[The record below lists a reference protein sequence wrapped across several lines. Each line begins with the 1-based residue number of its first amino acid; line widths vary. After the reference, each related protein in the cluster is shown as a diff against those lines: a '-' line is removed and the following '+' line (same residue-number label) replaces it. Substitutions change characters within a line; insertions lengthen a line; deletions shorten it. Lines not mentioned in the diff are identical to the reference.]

1 MKNKLQRME
10 SNRQVEALN
19 TIFCT
24 AQVVAANVKYRH
36 WTVFGTHFRSI
47 HLTLDDVYKTLQSAI
62 DRIAETIVVLDATPA
77 PNLSAYLEG
86 STVAEI
92 TAGQMGGDAQTMV
105 RQTRDEL
112 NVIISHVHAGVRN
125 KLFDPTTEN
134 DLLNATSE
142 LRHWVLF
149 LDGFISNWNAED

>member
-1 MKNKLQRME
+1 MKNKLQTE
-10 SNRQVEALN
+10 KSNRQVEALD

-24 AQVVAANVKYRH
+24 VQVVAANVKYRH
-36 WTVFGTHFRSI
+36 WAVSGTHFRSI
-47 HLTLDDVYKTLQSAI
+47 HLTFDDVYKTLRSAA
-62 DRIAETIVVLDATPA
+62 DRIAETIVVLGALPS
-77 PNLSAYLEG
+77 PNLSTYLKG

-92 TAGQMGGDAQTMV
+92 APEQLVSDAQEKV

-112 NVIISHVHAGVRN
+112 NTIINHVHAGVRN

-149 LDGFISNWNAED
+149 LDGFISNWSVED